1 MHRILV
7 ADDIARDGVDYL
19 QSQPDCSVEVML
31 GLKEPELCERVREVD
46 ALIVRSATRVTRNV
60 LAAAA
65 RLKVVGRAG
74 IGVDNID
81 VTAATELGI
90 VVMNTPEAN
99 ANSAAELAIA
109 HLFSLCR
116 RLPAAD
122 RSVRAGEWKR
132 MQFTGAEVAGKTL
145 GIIGFG
151 NIGRIVAARGL
162 GLKMRVLCHDPFV
175 TAGVFEEQGLTAAD
189 LDTLLAQSDFVTL
202 HCPLIEATRNLLS
215 AEKIAKMKP
224 AARLINCARGGLVD
238 ERALYEALKS
248 GHLAGAA
255 LDVFEQEPPGASP
268 LFELP
273 DVEFTPHL
281 GASTAEAQY
290 AVGVEIAQ
298 MTAAFL
304 RNGETASAV
313 NLPRMSSEQ
322 AARLRPYQTV
332 AQQLGRLLARM
343 APTPLEHLEVSLHGQ
358 AAALDPKPVAVE
370 ALIGFLREHHA
381 VTVNRVNAAHI
392 ARQQGIV
399 VSESRSEGTHDYVS
413 LLRVSGRFGSE
424 RITLAGTLFDER
436 HPRLVRI
443 NDYELEVVLEGHLLF
458 TRHQDRPGVVGALGA
473 LLGDAGINIARMQIG
488 LAPGSDQAVAA
499 LGIATPL
506 TDEQLARVRAI
517 PAVNKALQIS
527 L

>member
-1 MHRILV
+1 MHLILV
-7 ADDIARDGVDYL
+7 ADDIARDGIDYL
-19 QSQPDCSVEVML
+19 KSQADCMVEVAV
-31 GLKEPELCERVREVD
+31 GIKEPELCGRVREAD

-60 LAAAA
+60 LAAGR

-81 VTAATELGI
+81 VAAATELGI

-132 MQFTGAEVAGKTL
+132 SQFTGAEVAGKTL
-145 GIIGFG
+145 GVIGFG

-175 TAGVFEEQGLTAAD
+175 TAGVFAERGVTAAD
-189 LDTLLAQSDFVTL
+189 LDSLLARSDFVTL
-202 HCPLIEATRNLLS
+202 HCPLIDATRHLLD
-215 AEKIAKMKP
+215 AGRIARMKP
-224 AARLINCARGGLVD
+224 GARLINCARGGLVD
-238 ERALYEALKS
+238 EKALYEALKS

-273 DVEFTPHL
+273 NVEFTPHL
-281 GASTAEAQY
+281 GAATAEAQQ
-290 AVGVEIAQ
+290 AVGVEIAR
-298 MTAAFL
+298 MITAFL
-304 RNGETASAV
+304 HNGEAAGAV
-313 NLPRMSSEQ
+313 NLPRLSREQ
-322 AARLRPYQTV
+322 AERLRPHQ
-332 AQQLGRLLARM
+332 ALALQLGRLLARM
-343 APTPLEHLEVSLHGQ
+343 APAPLEHLEVTLHGQ
-358 AAALDPKPVAVE
+358 AAALDPMPVAVE

-381 VTVNRVNAAHI
+381 ATVNRVNAAHI
-392 ARQQGIV
+392 ARQQGITT
-399 VSESRSEGTHDYVS
+399 SESRSEETHDYVS
-413 LLRVSGRFGSE
+413 LLRVGGRFGAD

-443 NDYELEVVLEGHLLF
+443 NDYELEVALEGHLLF
-458 TRHQDRPGVVGALGA
+458 TRHQDQPGVVGALGT

-499 LGIATPL
+499 LGIAAPL

-517 PAVNKALQIS
+517 PAVKKAMQIS